1 MSNRWRILQLLA
13 VLFAFALIASA
24 CGDGTDSD
32 GTEAPSATET
42 TAGAEET
49 TAAPVASA
57 DPVAVCELAYFTG
70 EFAAYG
76 PSLTADVR
84 FPIEQVINEDPP
96 LGRTWEYYGED
107 LGTPGEAQAARTCL
121 EQHNAEI
128 IVSIAHGYRTY
139 RDFMIEQWAEND
151 SPLGPTVHGG
161 SIPGNLGGSAAEPL
175 FRAQGLDEGLGI
187 SGVMYAE
194 DIGAKSLVI
203 FATQVEG
210 FQLASGA
217 AEKAADAIGLDLLA
231 RMTAALQE
239 RRYEREGP
247 AQWRQRPSPQHRTR
261 AGSPR
266 PALRR

>member
-1 MSNRWRILQLLA
+1 MERRKRFLSLLA

-24 CGDGTDSD
+24 CGGDDESTDTTAAAGGSD
-32 GTEAPSATET
+32 TEAPATTE
-42 TAGAEET
+42 APMAE
-49 TAAPVASA
+49 
-57 DPVAVCELAYFTG
+57 PVAVCELAYFTG

-76 PSLTADVR
+76 PSLTADVK

-161 SIPGNLGGSAAEPL
+161 SIPGNLGGTAAEPL

-194 DIGAKSLVI
+194 DIGAETLVI

-217 AEKAADAIGLDLLA
+217 AEKAA
-231 RMTAALQE
+231 E
-239 RRYEREGP
+239 
-247 AQWRQRPSPQHRTR
+247 
-261 AGSPR
+261 
-266 PALRR
+266 